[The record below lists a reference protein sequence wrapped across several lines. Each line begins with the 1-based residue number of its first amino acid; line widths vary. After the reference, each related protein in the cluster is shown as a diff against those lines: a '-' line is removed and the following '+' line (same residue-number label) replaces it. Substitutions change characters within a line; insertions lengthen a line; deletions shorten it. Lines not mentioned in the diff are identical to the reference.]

1 MTKRLFL
8 AAVSLL
14 LFAAPLRAQEA
25 GGKVLVV
32 LTDYFTNNMFDG
44 GLLRALQL
52 KQAGLEVHILFEGS
66 AVLGFLD
73 LHGELDKPAW
83 QQKMTVLEDDLARPG
98 QAAAKIARPPKYQ
111 AAGKKLGLPPPLRA
125 LLQSMLDLK
134 IPYTVSALA
143 ARDFMAY
150 DELKAAAEPLSPD
163 QENPADISGFIK
175 QGYSVVVY

>member
-32 LTDYFTNNMFDG
+32 LTSFFANSLLDG
-44 GLLRALQL
+44 GLLRVLQF

-66 AVLGFLD
+66 SVLAFLD

-83 QQKMTVLEDDLARPG
+83 QKKVKGLEDDLARPG
-98 QAAAKIARPPKYQ
+98 QAAARIVRPPRYQ
-111 AAGKKLGLPPPLRA
+111 VAGKKLGLPPALRT
-125 LLQSMLDLK
+125 LLQSVLDLQ
-134 IPYTVSALA
+134 IPYTVSAQA
-143 ARDFMAY
+143 AGDFMAF
-150 DELKAAAEPLSPD
+150 DELTAAAEPLSADP
-163 QENPADISGFIK
+163 ENPADISDFIK
-175 QGYSVVVY
+175 QGYTVVVY